1 VSDFILLFLPIQGGS
16 VTDAHK
22 YIETLKKSEY
32 KTLFVLDE
40 AE

>member
-1 VSDFILLFLPIQGGS
+1 LDFNYFFVAYPKGGT
-16 VTDAHK
+16 VIDAHK

-32 KTLFVLDE
+32 ETLLVLDE